1 MPSRRHPISRR
12 AVLAGTSAAI
22 VSAGSLSRAFA
33 ALPPLKVGIV
43 HPTSGFLALI
53 GQTCNRGA
61 AIAPALLESWG
72 YPKLDIMYGD
82 SESNPDISRAA
93 GNRLIDA
100 GAQILVGA
108 FDSGQTTTLAQA
120 AEQRGIPLVIDIAAA
135 PQITAQGYKFV
146 FRNFPRAPDIVG
158 GGFDVQKQV
167 FAASG
172 KIPDK
177 CVCLHRNDTY
187 GNAIK
192 HALDAMLPKFDMPY
206 KMTEYIAYDPQARDL
221 SVEVAKAKSTGAEL
235 VLAVSNLNDAV
246 LLTREMVKQRWL
258 PWGVVSAGPGWY
270 EPGYRKT
277 LGKLGNYPISTVP
290 WRDPTKA
297 RTKQLVAAVD
307 KKYPGETV
315 DTNIAYTVEALLV
328 IADAYRRAGSSAPQ
342 ALADALR
349 QTNIPAKDTITVGN
363 PKGIFFD
370 AHGQVNGIPM
380 AGIQN
385 LNEQP
390 KVVLPAT
397 SAEAKLVFPQPAWQ
411 GRT

>member
-1 MPSRRHPISRR
+1 MPKPRISRR
-12 AVLAGTSAAI
+12 AILAGTSATAI
-22 VSAGSLSRAFA
+22 AAAIPIGRAAA

-43 HPTSGFLALI
+43 HPTSGYLALI

-61 AIAPALLESWG
+61 AVAAALLESWG
-72 YPKLDIMYGD
+72 YPKLDIIYGD
-82 SESNPDISRAA
+82 SESSPDISRAA

-120 AEQRGIPLVIDIAAA
+120 AEQHGIPLVIDIAAA

-158 GGFDVQKQV
+158 GGFEVQKQI
-167 FAASG
+167 FATSG
-172 KIPDK
+172 KVPDK

-192 HALDAMLPKFDMPY
+192 HALDAMLPKFNLPY

-277 LGKLGNYPISTVP
+277 LGKIGNYPISTVP
-290 WRDPTKA
+290 WRDPTKE
-297 RTKQLVAAVD
+297 RTKQLVAVVD
-307 KKYPGETV
+307 KKYPGEIV
-315 DTNIAYTVEALLV
+315 DTNIAYTVEALLIV
-328 IADAYRRAGSSAPQ
+328 ADAYKRAGSAAPQ

-349 QTNIPAKDTITVGN
+349 HTDIPAKDTITVGN

-385 LNEQP
+385 LDELP
-390 KVVLPAT
+390 KVVLPVG

-411 GRT
+411 GRA